1 MEYIIIIS
9 ISIGLL
15 GCSFMWS
22 IMKLIQDTKL
32 DDKFLIFILSVYSL
46 LVLWLSFSCLKE
58 PRAIDVYNGTTTL
71 EITYK
76 DNIPVDSTVVWKN
89 NK

>member
-22 IMKLIQDTKL
+22 IMKMIQDTKL
-32 DDKFLIFILSVYSL
+32 DDKFLIFILSVYSF
-46 LVLWLSFSCLKE
+46 LVLSLSFFYAGK

-76 DNIPVDSTVVWKN
+76 DGVPIDSTVVWKSR
-89 NK
+89 

>member
-22 IMKLIQDTKL
+22 IMKMIQDTKL
-32 DDKFLIFILSVYSL
+32 DDKFLIFILSVYSF
-46 LVLWLSFSCLKE
+46 LVLWLSFSYLKE
-58 PRAIDVYNGTTTL
+58 PRAIDVYKGNTIL

-76 DNIPVDSTVVWKN
+76 DEVPVDSTVVWKSR
-89 NK
+89 

>member
-22 IMKLIQDTKL
+22 IMKMIQDTKL
-32 DDKFLIFILSVYSL
+32 DDKFLIFILSVYSF
-46 LVLWLSFSCLKE
+46 LVLWLSFSYLKE
-58 PRAIDVYNGTTTL
+58 PRAIDVYKGNTTL

-76 DNIPVDSTVVWKN
+76 DEVPVDSTVVWKSR
-89 NK
+89 

>member
-22 IMKLIQDTKL
+22 IMKMIQDTKL
-32 DDKFLIFILSVYSL
+32 DDIFLIFILSVYSF
-46 LVLWLSFSCLKE
+46 LVLWLSFSYLKE
-58 PRAIDVYNGTTTL
+58 PRAIDVYKGNTTL

-76 DNIPVDSTVVWKN
+76 DEVPVDSTVVWKSR
-89 NK
+89 

>member
-9 ISIGLL
+9 LSIGIL

-22 IMKLIQDTKL
+22 MMKMIQDTKL
-32 DDKFLIFILSVYSL
+32 DDKFLIFILSVYSF
-46 LVLWLSFSCLKE
+46 LVLSLSFFYAGK

-76 DNIPVDSTVVWKN
+76 DGVPIDSTVGWKSR
-89 NK
+89 